1 MTVSGKLE
9 LTIKI
14 SEMPQ
19 NVRTVGDSKTF
30 DLDERD
36 LKPACSNP
44 KRFDDPYLMVGN
56 SGEESRHKPKRSSSY
71 AGQIMKEASMADFI
85 SEIASFPDATV
96 EGSLE
101 PSEALDVLRT
111 HYKTLALGLE
121 YYEIEHEPDRKAEL
135 KRQFLFTSR
144 VRLKPDVD
152 LSRAML
158 AFVEQVWDRSERLQD
173 NFPNAVSLWFHCES
187 SLCQY
192 RLRTAGITGVPD
204 LDDRGKVIGKK
215 RHLQTI
221 NRLISDCEKTLIAG
235 APVFDKSAH
244 SSPLD
249 RKVLFKEHFINY
261 VLAIALQIANSGDSD
276 LDFHIRQF
284 LQAARHHAN
293 LTENSESRQI
303 CRMHQGKLKVTGKS
317 KKAFKPATERKK
329 SIGFGVR
336 NVTKC

>member
-14 SEMPQ
+14 SQMPQ

-71 AGQIMKEASMADFI
+71 AGQITKEASMADFI
-85 SEIASFPDATV
+85 SRIASFPDAAV

-101 PSEALDVLRT
+101 PSIVLDCLRIY
-111 HYKTLALGLE
+111 YKTLALGLE
-121 YYEIEHEPDRKAEL
+121 YYEIEQSSQRKAEL
-135 KRQFLFTSR
+135 QSQFFFTFR
-144 VRLKPDVD
+144 VELKPDVD
-152 LSRAML
+152 LSRALL
-158 AFVEQVWDRSERLQD
+158 AFVKQVWDRSERLQD
-173 NFPNAVSLWFHCES
+173 VFPNAVHLWFYCELS
-187 SLCQY
+187 ACLY
-192 RLRTAGITGVPD
+192 ALRNTGITGVPD
-204 LDDRGKVIGKK
+204 LDDRGKVMGKK
-215 RHLQTI
+215 RQIQRT
-221 NRLISDCEKTLIAG
+221 NRAISDCEKTLVAG
-235 APVFDKSAH
+235 TPVFDKSAR

-249 RKVLFKEHFINY
+249 LESREHLLGY
-261 VLAIALQIANSGDSD
+261 VLAIATHVANSEDSD
-276 LDFHIRQF
+276 LNFHIRQF
-284 LQAARHHAN
+284 LQAWRHHTN
-293 LTENSESRQI
+293 LSESSESRQLI
-303 CRMHQGKLKVTGKS
+303 WQYKGQLRVSGKS